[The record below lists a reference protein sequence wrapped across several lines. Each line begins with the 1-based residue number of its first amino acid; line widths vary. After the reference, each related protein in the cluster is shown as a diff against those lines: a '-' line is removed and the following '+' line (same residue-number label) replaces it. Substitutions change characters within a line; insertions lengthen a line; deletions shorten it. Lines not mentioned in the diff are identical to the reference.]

1 MRHKYDN
8 ACNNNVCEK
17 LKPLSLTKLLP
28 RHKMPQFED
37 IHEMKVFQKKLG
49 LLGKS
54 MLVPLDKLRLTQR
67 EIRLSRCKA
76 IARTWTKKMKPLLV
90 SQEKDNTYAVIDGH
104 HRFMAAL
111 LLKKTKKIKPNKKI
125 HVFCIKAPA
134 SMLLDK
140 ANELGYN
147 KTPQSF

>member
-1 MRHKYDN
+1 MKDN
-8 ACNNNVCEK
+8 ACNKNVCEK
-17 LKPLSLTKLLP
+17 SKPLSMPTLLP

-37 IHEMKVFQKKLG
+37 IHEMKSFQKKLR
-49 LLGKS
+49 LPGKS
-54 MLVPLDKLRLTQR
+54 MHVPLHKLRLTQR
-67 EIRLSRCKA
+67 EIRLSRSKE

-90 SQEKDNTYAVIDGH
+90 SHEDDNTHAVIDGH

-147 KTPQSF
+147 KTPQYF

>member
-1 MRHKYDN
+1 MRYDD

-17 LKPLSLTKLLP
+17 LKPLSLSKLLP
-28 RHKMPQFED
+28 RYKMPQFKD
-37 IHEMKVFQKKLG
+37 IHDMKKFQKKIG
-49 LLGKS
+49 FPGKR

-67 EIRLSRCKA
+67 EIRLSRSKE

-90 SQEKDNTYAVIDGH
+90 SQEDDNTYAVIDGH

-125 HVFCIKAPA
+125 QVFRIKAPA
-134 SMLLDK
+134 SILLDK

-147 KTPQSF
+147 KTPQFF

>member
-1 MRHKYDN
+1 MRPRYDD
-8 ACNNNVCEK
+8 ACNHNVCEK
-17 LKPLSLTKLLP
+17 LKPLSMTKLLP
-28 RHKMPQFED
+28 RHKMPQFKD
-37 IHEMKVFQKKLG
+37 IHEMKTFQKKLG
-49 LLGKS
+49 LPGKS

-67 EIRLSRCKA
+67 EIRLSRSKE
-76 IARTWTKKMKPLLV
+76 IAKTWTKKMKPLLV
-90 SQEKDNTYAVIDGH
+90 SHEYDNTYAVIDGH

-111 LLKKTKKIKPNKKI
+111 LLKKTKKIKPSKKI

-134 SMLLDK
+134 SILLDK

>member
-1 MRHKYDN
+1 MRYDD

-17 LKPLSLTKLLP
+17 LKPLSMPKLLP
-28 RHKMPQFED
+28 RYKMPQFKD
-37 IHEMKVFQKKLG
+37 IHEMKDFQKKIG
-49 LLGKS
+49 FSGKS
-54 MLVPLDKLRLTQR
+54 MFVPLDKLRLTQR
-67 EIRLSRCKA
+67 EIRLSRCKE

-90 SQEKDNTYAVIDGH
+90 SLEEDNTCAVIDGH

-111 LLKKTKKIKPNKKI
+111 LLKKTKKIKSNKKI

-134 SMLLDK
+134 SILLDK

-147 KTPQSF
+147 KTPQFF